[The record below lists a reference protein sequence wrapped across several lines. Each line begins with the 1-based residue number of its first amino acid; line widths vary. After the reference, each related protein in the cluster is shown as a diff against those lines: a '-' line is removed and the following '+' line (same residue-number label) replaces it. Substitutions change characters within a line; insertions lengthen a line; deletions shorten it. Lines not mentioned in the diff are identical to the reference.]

1 MGIQTSKVRSAG
13 AFLALALTFGMG
25 AAMAKDVSV
34 SLSGAEE
41 TPPVTTTASGS
52 GTITI
57 GDDKSVS
64 GSVKTTGMEGNAAH
78 IHLGAVGKAGPPIIT
93 LTKGADGSWSV
104 PAGSKLDDKQF
115 ASFKA
120 GDLYVNV
127 HSAAHKDGEIRGQ
140 LKP

>member
-1 MGIQTSKVRSAG
+1 MSKKISKARAAG
-13 AFLALALTFGMG
+13 AFLAVTVAFGMSS
-25 AAMAKDVSV
+25 AWAKDVSV
-34 SLSGAEE
+34 SLTGADE
-41 TPPVTTTASGS
+41 TPPVTTMATGS
-52 GTITI
+52 GTITV

-64 GSVKTTGMEGNAAH
+64 GSVKTTGIDGSVAH

-104 PAGSKLDDKQF
+104 PAGAKLDDKQF
-115 ASFKA
+115 VSFKS
-120 GDLYVNV
+120 GDLYINV